1 MYTCYIHCILTIHTY
16 CTYYIPNPHYAH
28 AYTIPIYQSLVV
40 QARRDARFALD
51 HQYDKRATFVKII
64 DEVSY
69 LVNWLV
75 YYLLVEC
82 I

>member
-1 MYTCYIHCILTIHTY
+1 MPNITLYTPPSPSLHTPIH
-16 CTYYIPNPHYAH
+16 
-28 AYTIPIYQSLVV
+28 QSLVV